1 MVGGCF
7 ESTDSLGELTKS
19 ARTKEAAM
27 ASFMMAAWLPGFGQ
41 LQSVALVA
49 LLLGALILVV
59 VFLKWGSYW
68 LQAFMSDAD
77 VSMKSLIV
85 MSFLNIEQRM
95 IVAAKVMARQ
105 AGLRIDHEGGMST
118 ARLQAHA
125 LAGGDVMNV
134 VRALIAAHRA
144 GIDLDFDRAAA
155 IDLAG
160 RNVLHAV
167 QTSVSP
173 KVINCPEMDRQGRR
187 SLSAV
192 AKNGVE
198 LLVQARV
205 TVRTDLDRLIGGATE
220 ETIIARVGEGIVSA
234 IGSSST
240 HMDVLE
246 MPSRISKGA
255 MAHGLGADTAFAI
268 VSIDILDIDVGENI
282 GARLQTDQANADTR
296 VARAQAEVRRAQA
309 VARQQQMKAKVT
321 HSYALLLL
329 AEAEVPAALADAF
342 RAGQLGGKRSRTA
355 SSHQRNH
362 LAIRENDRGNRSW
375 IDGSVQVGSANPF
388 PRSRDTDTR

>member
-1 MVGGCF
+1 
-7 ESTDSLGELTKS
+7 
-19 ARTKEAAM
+19 M
-27 ASFMMAAWLPGFGQ
+27 AYLVMAARLPDSGQ
-41 LQSVALVA
+41 LAVVALVA
-49 LLLGALILVV
+49 LLLGSLILVV

-85 MSFLNIEQRM
+85 MSFLKIEQRM
-95 IVAAKVMARQ
+95 IVTAKVMARQ
-105 AGLRIDHEGGMST
+105 AELRIDHEGGMST

-205 TVRTDLDRLIGGATE
+205 TVRTDLDQLIGGATE
-220 ETIIARVGEGIVSA
+220 ETIIARVGEAIVSA

-255 MAHGLGADTAFAI
+255 MAHGLDANTAFAI

-309 VARQQQMKAKVT
+309 VASQQQMKAKVM

-355 SSHQRNH
+355 KPRQRNQLTIH
-362 LAIRENDRGNRSW
+362 KNDRGDRAWS
-375 IDGSVQVGSANPF
+375 DGSDQCASANPF
-388 PRSRDTDTR
+388 PRS

>member
-7 ESTDSLGELTKS
+7 ESTGSLGEPKKS

-27 ASFMMAAWLPGFGQ
+27 ASLMMGAWLPDFGQ
-41 LQSVALVA
+41 LQLVALVA
-49 LLLGALILVV
+49 LLLGALVLVV

-85 MSFLNIEQRM
+85 MSFLKIEQRM
-95 IVAAKVMARQ
+95 IVTAKVMARQ

-118 ARLQAHA
+118 SRLQAHA

-134 VRALIAAHRA
+134 VQALIAAHRA

-173 KVINCPEMDRQGRR
+173 KVINCPEMDREGRS

-255 MAHGLGADTAFAI
+255 MAHGLDANTAFAI

-309 VARQQQMKAKVT
+309 VARKQQMKAKVT
-321 HSYALLLL
+321 ESRVLLVL

-342 RAGQLGGKRSRTA
+342 RAGQLGDKRSRTA
-355 SSHQRNH
+355 KPRARNQ
-362 LAIRENDRGNRSW
+362 LAIHKNDRGDGAWS
-375 IDGSVQVGSANPF
+375 DGSDQGTSANPF

>member
-1 MVGGCF
+1 
-7 ESTDSLGELTKS
+7 
-19 ARTKEAAM
+19 M
-27 ASFMMAAWLPGFGQ
+27 ANLVMAAWLPDLGP
-41 LQSVALVA
+41 LPLVA
-49 LLLGALILVV
+49 LLALLLFALFLVA
-59 VFLKWGSYW
+59 VFLRWGSYW

-85 MSFLNIEQRM
+85 MSFLKIEQRM
-95 IVAAKVMARQ
+95 IVTAKVMARQ
-105 AGLRIDHEGGMST
+105 AGLRIDREGGMST

-134 VRALIAAHRA
+134 VQALIAANRA
-144 GIDLDFDRAAA
+144 GINLDFDRAAA
-155 IDLAG
+155 INLAG

-173 KVINCPEMDRQGRR
+173 KVINCPEMDRQGRK

-205 TVRTDLDRLIGGATE
+205 TVRTNLDQLIGGATE

-246 MPSRISKGA
+246 MPSRISEGA
-255 MAHGLGADTAFAI
+255 MAHGLDANTAFAI
-268 VSIDILDIDVGENI
+268 VSIDILDIEVGENI
-282 GARLQTDQANADTR
+282 GARLQKDQADADTR

-309 VARQQQMKAKVT
+309 VARQQQMKAEVAKS
-321 HSYALLLL
+321 HALLLL

-342 RAGQLGGKRSRTA
+342 RAGQLRDKQTRDTQSR
-355 SSHQRNH
+355 QRNQRKSVISKH
-362 LAIRENDRGNRSW
+362 DRGDRKWNGEPDRRE
-375 IDGSVQVGSANPF
+375 SADPY
-388 PRSRDTDTR
+388 PGSRDRQE